1 MSDALVAE
9 ARSDFGKGAAR
20 RLRRDGK
27 VPAVVYGHGI
37 APIHIALDAHTLRL
51 TLRKKVTS
59 LEIVLNGKTET
70 VAPRD
75 LQIDPVTR
83 GIEHVDFVYVTAAEA
98 ATLAREAAESH
109 ARQEAD
115 AAAAIALAES
125 KAAAR
130 AEADAA
136 SDAPAD
142 EAGAEAGSSDDAS
155 SDDASSDAP
164 AEESAE

>member
-83 GIEHVDFVYVTAAEA
+83 GIEHVDLVYVTAAEA
-98 ATLAREAAESH
+98 ATLARDAAETH
-109 ARQEAD
+109 ARQEA
-115 AAAAIALAES
+115 AAEAAISLAEN

-136 SDAPAD
+136 SSAPAA
-142 EAGAEAGSSDDAS
+142 EAGANSGSSEGS
-155 SDDASSDAP
+155 DASSDAP

>member
-1 MSDALVAE
+1 MSEALIAQ

-20 RLRRDGK
+20 RMRRDGK

-37 APIHIALDAHTLRL
+37 TPIHIALDAHLLRL

-59 LEIVLNGKTET
+59 IDIVLNGKTET

-83 GIEHVDFVYVTAAEA
+83 GIEHVDLVYVTAAEA
-98 ATLAREAAESH
+98 ATLASEAVAAH
-109 ARQEAD
+109 ARQEES
-115 AAAAIALAES
+115 AAAAISHAET

-130 AEADAA
+130 AEADSASVTAGTPAA
-136 SDAPAD
+136 GSGAPAGD
-142 EAGAEAGSSDDAS
+142 
-155 SDDASSDAP
+155 
-164 AEESAE
+164 SAK

>member
-37 APIHIALDAHTLRL
+37 APIHVAFDAHTLRL

-59 LEIVLNGKTET
+59 LDIVLNGKTET

-83 GIEHVDFVYVTAAEA
+83 GIEHVDLVYVTAAEA
-98 ATLAREAAESH
+98 ATLARDAAESH

-130 AEADAA
+130 AEAEAAGDAHA
-136 SDAPAD
+136 G
-142 EAGAEAGSSDDAS
+142 EAGAESGSSDNAG
-155 SDDASSDAP
+155 SDAP

>member
-9 ARSDFGKGAAR
+9 ARSDFGKGASR

-37 APIHIALDAHTLRL
+37 APIHIALDAHNLRL

-59 LEIVLNGKTET
+59 LDIVLNGKTET

-83 GIEHVDFVYVTAAEA
+83 GIEHVDLVYVTAAEA
-98 ATLAREAAESH
+98 ATLARDAAESH

-136 SDAPAD
+136 SDAPAAD
-142 EAGAEAGSSDDAS
+142 AGAGSSDN
-155 SDDASSDAP
+155 ASSDAP

>member
-37 APIHIALDAHTLRL
+37 APIHVAFDAHTLRL

-83 GIEHVDFVYVTAAEA
+83 GIEHVDLVYVTAAEA
-98 ATLAREAAESH
+98 ATLAREAAETH

-115 AAAAIALAES
+115 AAAAIAHAET

-130 AEADAA
+130 AEAEAA
-136 SDAPAD
+136 SDAPA
-142 EAGAEAGSSDDAS
+142 AGAGAGSSDNS
-155 SDDASSDAP
+155 SSDAP

>member
-27 VPAVVYGHGI
+27 IPAVVYGHGL

-83 GIEHVDFVYVTAAEA
+83 GIEHVDLVYVTAAEA
-98 ATLAREAAESH
+98 ASLAREAAETH

-115 AAAAIALAES
+115 SAAAIALAES
-125 KAAAR
+125 KASAR
-130 AEADAA
+130 ADADAA
-136 SDAPAD
+136 SSAPA
-142 EAGAEAGSSDDAS
+142 AGADSGSNDN
-155 SDDASSDAP
+155 ASSDAP
-164 AEESAE
+164 AEASAE

>member
-59 LEIVLNGKTET
+59 LEIVLNGKNET

-83 GIEHVDFVYVTAAEA
+83 GIEHVDLVYVTAAEA
-98 ATLAREAAESH
+98 AALAREAAETH

-115 AAAAIALAES
+115 AAAAIAHAET

-136 SDAPAD
+136 SDAAG
-142 EAGAEAGSSDDAS
+142 AGAESGSSDSAS
-155 SDDASSDAP
+155 SNAP

>member
-1 MSDALVAE
+1 MSDALVAA

-37 APIHIALDAHTLRL
+37 APIHVAFDAHTLRL

-83 GIEHVDFVYVTAAEA
+83 GIEHVDLVYVTAAEA
-98 ATLAREAAESH
+98 ATLAREAAETH
-109 ARQEAD
+109 ARQEAE
-115 AAAAIALAES
+115 AAAAIAHAET

-130 AEADAA
+130 AEAEAA
-136 SDAPAD
+136 GESS
-142 EAGAEAGSSDDAS
+142 EAGADSGSSDS
-155 SDDASSDAP
+155 ASSDAP

>member
-1 MSDALVAE
+1 MSNALVAE
-9 ARSDFGKGAAR
+9 DRSDFGKGAAR

-27 VPAVVYGHGI
+27 VPAVIYGHGI
-37 APIHIALDAHTLRL
+37 APIHVAFDAHTLRL
-51 TLRKKVTS
+51 SLRKKVTS
-59 LEIVLNGKTET
+59 LEILINGKTET

-98 ATLAREAAESH
+98 ASLAREAAETH
-109 ARQEAD
+109 ARQEAE
-115 AAAAIALAES
+115 AAAAIAHAES

-130 AEADAA
+130 AEADAV
-136 SDAPAD
+136 
-142 EAGAEAGSSDDAS
+142 AEASGDQTGSGSGDSAS
-155 SDDASSDAP
+155 SDTP

>member
-83 GIEHVDFVYVTAAEA
+83 GIEHVDLVYVTAAEA
-98 ATLAREAAESH
+98 ATLAREAAETH

-115 AAAAIALAES
+115 AAAAISLAET
-125 KAAAR
+125 KAANR

-136 SDAPAD
+136 SSATAA
-142 EAGAEAGSSDDAS
+142 EAGADSGSSDS
-155 SDDASSDAP
+155 SSSDAP

>member
-1 MSDALVAE
+1 MSEALIAQ

-20 RLRRDGK
+20 RMRRDGK

-37 APIHIALDAHTLRL
+37 KPIHIALDAHLLRL

-59 LEIVLNGKTET
+59 IDIVLNGKTET

-83 GIEHVDFVYVTAAEA
+83 GIEHVDLVYVTAAEA
-98 ATLAREAAESH
+98 ATLASEAVAAH
-109 ARQEAD
+109 ARQEES
-115 AAAAIALAES
+115 AAAAISHAET

-130 AEADAA
+130 AEADSAVAA
-136 SDAPAD
+136 GKPAAGSGAPAGD
-142 EAGAEAGSSDDAS
+142 
-155 SDDASSDAP
+155 
-164 AEESAE
+164 SAK

>member
-37 APIHIALDAHTLRL
+37 APIHVAFDAHTLRL

-59 LEIVLNGKTET
+59 LEIVLDGKTET

-83 GIEHVDFVYVTAAEA
+83 GIEHVDLVYVTAAEA
-98 ATLAREAAESH
+98 ATLAREAAETH

-115 AAAAIALAES
+115 AAAAIAHAET

-136 SDAPAD
+136 SEAAGVGAD
-142 EAGAEAGSSDDAS
+142 SGSSDS
-155 SDDASSDAP
+155 ASSDAP

>member
-59 LEIVLNGKTET
+59 LEIVLNGKNET

-83 GIEHVDFVYVTAAEA
+83 GIEHVDLVYVTAAEA
-98 ATLAREAAESH
+98 ATLAREAAETH

-115 AAAAIALAES
+115 AAAAIAHAET

-130 AEADAA
+130 AEADASA
-136 SDAPAD
+136 V
-142 EAGAEAGSSDDAS
+142 EAGADSGSNDSAS
-155 SDDASSDAP
+155 SNAP

>member
-37 APIHIALDAHTLRL
+37 TPIHVALDAHTLRL

-59 LEIVLNGKTET
+59 LEILLNGKTET

-83 GIEHVDFVYVTAAEA
+83 GIEHVDLVYVTAAEA
-98 ATLAREAAESH
+98 ASLAREAAETH

-115 AAAAIALAES
+115 AAAAISLAET

-130 AEADAA
+130 AEASAA
-136 SDAPAD
+136 SEAPAADGESGSD
-142 EAGAEAGSSDDAS
+142 ESSE
-155 SDDASSDAP
+155 ASSDAP

>member
-37 APIHIALDAHTLRL
+37 TPIHIALDAHTLRL

-83 GIEHVDFVYVTAAEA
+83 GIEHVDLVYVTAAEA
-98 ATLAREAAESH
+98 ATLAREAAETH

-115 AAAAIALAES
+115 AAAAISLAET
-125 KAAAR
+125 KAANR

-136 SDAPAD
+136 NSAPA
-142 EAGAEAGSSDDAS
+142 AEAEADSGSSDGD
-155 SDDASSDAP
+155 SSDAP

>member
-27 VPAVVYGHGI
+27 VPAVVYGHGL
-37 APIHIALDAHTLRL
+37 APIHVAFDAHTLRL

-83 GIEHVDFVYVTAAEA
+83 GIEHVDLVYVTAAEA
-98 ATLAREAAESH
+98 ATLAREAAETH

-115 AAAAIALAES
+115 AAAAIAHAET

-130 AEADAA
+130 AEAEAEAA
-136 SDAPAD
+136 SDAPA
-142 EAGAEAGSSDDAS
+142 AGAGAGSSDNS
-155 SDDASSDAP
+155 SSDAP

>member
-9 ARSDFGKGAAR
+9 ARSDFGKGASR

-59 LEIVLNGKTET
+59 LDIVLNGKTET

-83 GIEHVDFVYVTAAEA
+83 GIEHVDLVYVTAAEA
-98 ATLAREAAESH
+98 ATWARDAAESH
-109 ARQEAD
+109 ARQAAD

-136 SDAPAD
+136 SDAPAA
-142 EAGAEAGSSDDAS
+142 EAGAEAAS

>member
-37 APIHIALDAHTLRL
+37 APIHVAFDAHTLRL

-83 GIEHVDFVYVTAAEA
+83 GIEHVDLVYVTAAEA
-98 ATLAREAAESH
+98 AALAREAAETH

-115 AAAAIALAES
+115 AAAAIAHAET

-136 SDAPAD
+136 SDAAG
-142 EAGAEAGSSDDAS
+142 AGAESGSSDSAS
-155 SDDASSDAP
+155 SNAP

>member
-9 ARSDFGKGAAR
+9 ARSDFGKGASR

-83 GIEHVDFVYVTAAEA
+83 GIEHVDLVYVTAAEA

-136 SDAPAD
+136 SDAPEPAAD
-142 EAGAEAGSSDDAS
+142 AGDSGSSDN
-155 SDDASSDAP
+155 ASSDAP

>member
-37 APIHIALDAHTLRL
+37 APIHIALDAHNLRL

-59 LEIVLNGKTET
+59 LDIVLNGKTET

-83 GIEHVDFVYVTAAEA
+83 GIEHVDLVYVTAAEA
-98 ATLAREAAESH
+98 ASLARVAAETH
-109 ARQEAD
+109 ARQEEES
-115 AAAAIALAES
+115 AAAIAHAES

-130 AEADAA
+130 AEAEAA
-136 SDAPAD
+136 GEVPAGD
-142 EAGAEAGSSDDAS
+142 SAAGASND
-155 SDDASSDAP
+155 SSDAT
-164 AEESAE
+164 AGESAE

>member
-20 RLRRDGK
+20 RLRRDGT

-37 APIHIALDAHTLRL
+37 TPIHIALDAHTLRL

-83 GIEHVDFVYVTAAEA
+83 GIEHVDLVYVTAAEA
-98 ATLAREAAESH
+98 ASLAREAVEAH
-109 ARQEAD
+109 ARQEEAS
-115 AAAAIALAES
+115 AAAIAHAES

-130 AEADAA
+130 ADADAA
-136 SDAPAD
+136 NVGDAPA
-142 EAGAEAGSSDDAS
+142 SSSND
-155 SDDASSDAP
+155 SSDAP
-164 AEESAE
+164 AGESAE

>member
-9 ARSDFGKGAAR
+9 ARSDFGKGASR

-83 GIEHVDFVYVTAAEA
+83 GIEHVDLVYVTAAEA
-98 ATLAREAAESH
+98 ASLAREAAETH

-115 AAAAIALAES
+115 AAAAISLAET
-125 KAAAR
+125 KAANR

-136 SDAPAD
+136 SNAPAV
-142 EAGAEAGSSDDAS
+142 EAGAESGSSDN
-155 SDDASSDAP
+155 ASSDAP

>member
-59 LEIVLNGKTET
+59 LEIVLNGKNET

-83 GIEHVDFVYVTAAEA
+83 GIEHVDLVYVTAAEA
-98 ATLAREAAESH
+98 ATLARDAAESH

-115 AAAAIALAES
+115 AAAAIALAET

-130 AEADAA
+130 AEAEAEAA
-136 SDAPAD
+136 SDAPA
-142 EAGAEAGSSDDAS
+142 AGAGAGSSDNS
-155 SDDASSDAP
+155 SSDAP

>member
-9 ARSDFGKGAAR
+9 DRSDFGKGAAR

-27 VPAVVYGHGI
+27 IPAVVYGHGL

-83 GIEHVDFVYVTAAEA
+83 GIEHVDLVYVTAAEA
-98 ATLAREAAESH
+98 ASLAREAAETH

-115 AAAAIALAES
+115 SAAAIALAES
-125 KAAAR
+125 KASAR
-130 AEADAA
+130 ADADAA
-136 SDAPAD
+136 SSAPA
-142 EAGAEAGSSDDAS
+142 AGADSGSNDN
-155 SDDASSDAP
+155 ASSDAP
-164 AEESAE
+164 AEASAE

>member
-27 VPAVVYGHGI
+27 IPAVVYGHGL
-37 APIHIALDAHTLRL
+37 APIHIALDSHTLRL

-83 GIEHVDFVYVTAAEA
+83 GIEHVDLVYVTAAEA
-98 ATLAREAAESH
+98 ASLAREAAETH

-115 AAAAIALAES
+115 SAAAIALAES
-125 KAAAR
+125 KASAR
-130 AEADAA
+130 ADADAA
-136 SDAPAD
+136 SSAPAA
-142 EAGAEAGSSDDAS
+142 AGAGTDSGSSDS
-155 SDDASSDAP
+155 NASSDAP
-164 AEESAE
+164 AEASAE

>member
-37 APIHIALDAHTLRL
+37 TPIHISLDAHYLRL

-83 GIEHVDFVYVTAAEA
+83 GIEHVDLVYVTAAEA
-98 ATLAREAAESH
+98 ATLARDAAETH

-115 AAAAIALAES
+115 AAAAISLAEN

-130 AEADAA
+130 AEADSA
-136 SDAPAD
+136 SSAPAAVAD
-142 EAGAEAGSSDDAS
+142 TGNSDDAS
-155 SDDASSDAP
+155 NDSASDAP

>member
-27 VPAVVYGHGI
+27 IPAVVYGHGL

-83 GIEHVDFVYVTAAEA
+83 GIEHVDLVYVTAAEA
-98 ATLAREAAESH
+98 ASLAREAAETH

-115 AAAAIALAES
+115 SAAAIALAES
-125 KAAAR
+125 KASAR
-130 AEADAA
+130 ADADAA
-136 SDAPAD
+136 SSASAA
-142 EAGAEAGSSDDAS
+142 EAGADSGSSESNAS
-155 SDDASSDAP
+155 SNAP
-164 AEESAE
+164 AEASAE

>member
-37 APIHIALDAHTLRL
+37 TPIHIALDAHNLRL

-83 GIEHVDFVYVTAAEA
+83 GIEHVDLVYVTAAEA
-98 ATLAREAAESH
+98 ATLARDAAETH

-115 AAAAIALAES
+115 AAAAISLAET

-136 SDAPAD
+136 SSAPAV
-142 EAGAEAGSSDDAS
+142 EAGSDAAS
-155 SDDASSDAP
+155 SDDASDESGSDAP

>member
-1 MSDALVAE
+1 MSKLVAE

-27 VPAVVYGHGI
+27 IPAVVYGHGTS
-37 APIHIALDAHTLRL
+37 PVHVALDAHELTLI
-51 TLRKKVTS
+51 LRKKPASIDVTV
-59 LEIVLNGKTET
+59 EGKPQT

-83 GIEHVDFVYVTAAEA
+83 QIEHVDLVIVTAAEA
-98 ATLAREAAESH
+98 ATLAREQAETS
-109 ARQEAD
+109 AKAEAD
-115 AAAAIALAES
+115 ALAAAEGAAA

-130 AEADAA
+130 AERQESDAA
-136 SDAPAD
+136 SASAAAD
-142 EAGAEAGSSDDAS
+142 SGAAEAA
-155 SDDASSDAP
+155 

>member
-9 ARSDFGKGAAR
+9 ARSDFGKGASR
-20 RLRRDGK
+20 LLRRDGK

-37 APIHIALDAHTLRL
+37 APIHIALDAHNLRL

-59 LEIVLNGKTET
+59 LDIVLNGKTET

-83 GIEHVDFVYVTAAEA
+83 GIEHVDLVYVTAAEA
-98 ATLAREAAESH
+98 ATLARDAAESH

-130 AEADAA
+130 AEAEAA
-136 SDAPAD
+136 TGAPAA
-142 EAGAEAGSSDDAS
+142 EAGADSGSSDN
-155 SDDASSDAP
+155 ASSDAP

>member
-37 APIHIALDAHTLRL
+37 TPIHIALDAHTLRL

-83 GIEHVDFVYVTAAEA
+83 GIEHVDLVYVTAAEA
-98 ATLAREAAESH
+98 ATLAREAAETH

-115 AAAAIALAES
+115 AAAAILLAET
-125 KAAAR
+125 KAANR

-136 SDAPAD
+136 NSAPAA
-142 EAGAEAGSSDDAS
+142 EAGADSGSSDS
-155 SDDASSDAP
+155 SSSDAP

>member
-59 LEIVLNGKTET
+59 LEIVLNGKPET

-83 GIEHVDFVYVTAAEA
+83 GIEHVDLVYVTAAEA
-98 ATLAREAAESH
+98 ATLARDAVEANAAAE
-109 ARQEAD
+109 AKINAAAE
-115 AAAAIALAES
+115 AAAA
-125 KAAAR
+125 KAATRADLQAANEAEKSAPAA
-130 AEADAA
+130 AEA
-136 SDAPAD
+136 
-142 EAGAEAGSSDDAS
+142 
-155 SDDASSDAP
+155 AP

>member
-9 ARSDFGKGAAR
+9 ARSDFGKGASR

-27 VPAVVYGHGI
+27 VPAVVYGHGLT
-37 APIHIALDAHTLRL
+37 PIHIALDAHTLRL

-83 GIEHVDFVYVTAAEA
+83 GIEHVDLVYVTAAEA
-98 ATLAREAAESH
+98 ATLAREAAETH

-115 AAAAIALAES
+115 AAAAISLAET
-125 KAAAR
+125 KAANR
-130 AEADAA
+130 AEASAA
-136 SDAPAD
+136 SDAAD
-142 EAGAEAGSSDDAS
+142 AEAGSNETSE
-155 SDDASSDAP
+155 ASSDAP

>member
-9 ARSDFGKGAAR
+9 ARSDFGKGASR

-59 LEIVLNGKTET
+59 LDIVLNGKTET

-83 GIEHVDFVYVTAAEA
+83 GIEHVDLVYVTAAEA
-98 ATLAREAAESH
+98 ATLARDAAESH

-115 AAAAIALAES
+115 AAAAIALAET

-130 AEADAA
+130 AEAEAA
-136 SDAPAD
+136 TGAPAA
-142 EAGAEAGSSDDAS
+142 EAGADSGSSDN
-155 SDDASSDAP
+155 ASSDAP